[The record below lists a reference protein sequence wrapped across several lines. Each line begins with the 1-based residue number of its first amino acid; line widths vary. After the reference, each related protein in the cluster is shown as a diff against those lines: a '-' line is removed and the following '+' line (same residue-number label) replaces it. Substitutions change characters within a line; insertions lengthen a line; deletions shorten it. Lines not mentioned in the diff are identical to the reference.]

1 MNAAFTAQLGYTSE
15 EVVGRP
21 IVFLMDESSSEVSLE
36 NTETQQKNIFE
47 QEGNVSE
54 CMMRVRDAD
63 GSFATYLALHPVEI
77 DYERRLRCITLEF
90 LADQ

>member
-54 CMMRVRDAD
+54 CMMRVRNAD
-63 GSFATYLALHPVEI
+63 GSFATYRALHPVEI
-77 DYERRLRCITLEF
+77 DYER
-90 LADQ
+90 

>member
-54 CMMRVRDAD
+54 CMMRVRNAD

-77 DYERRLRCITLEF
+77 DYER
-90 LADQ
+90 